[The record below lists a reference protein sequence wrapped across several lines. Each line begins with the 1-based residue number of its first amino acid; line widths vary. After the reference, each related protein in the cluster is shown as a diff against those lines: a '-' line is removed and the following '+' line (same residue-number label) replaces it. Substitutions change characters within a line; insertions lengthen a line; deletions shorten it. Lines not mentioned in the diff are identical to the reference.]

1 MAAGVPHEELDLVR
15 VYLGHVGKRP
25 LLKAREEQELGRRIE
40 EARGAVQGSLAP
52 LPCAVGTLIS
62 LASRVR
68 AGSAPAAELIL
79 LPDGGELKP
88 ENVDPILTSFERIK
102 RAAARLDQCRRRC
115 ADKRS
120 SAATRAAFRKTMT
133 EANAEIAS
141 ILSTLPLRPSLV
153 DRIVAELR
161 EVDRAFDALEDM
173 PHESRTA
180 ARRALEDRACLPRL
194 RFGRAFAALQANEA
208 AVLEV
213 KRELLEAN
221 LRLVVSIAKRYMNR
235 GLSLLDL
242 IQEGNI
248 GLMKAVDRFQFRR
261 GFKFSTY
268 ATWWVRQAVTRAIA
282 DYGRT
287 IRLPVHVF
295 DSLARLTRERRALT
309 ESLGRAPTPQEL
321 AERLDLPVGKVE
333 LLLEAGRQ
341 PTSLETPVGDS
352 EETRLADLVR
362 DVTAR
367 TPEET
372 AMRSE
377 MADEVER
384 AMVPLNAREREVVRL
399 RYGLGTDREVH
410 AGGNRP
416 STVAHPRARAT
427 DRGQGGL
434 EDARGPWPRR
444 LIRRAFSAPRT
455 VRHAKKNGTLEGCRF
470 STLVGTALPAGL
482 GAPPV
487 VAETAARAL
496 GLRTSFVHGEVAST
510 VVVVVQ
516 RGDRVLRVFVGR
528 HLDERKAARTARGHV
543 THHIDAFHST
553 GTGKQFLEVLFSGL
567 VRQVSNVELSSH
579 LSLLTFAPLCGA
591 PDGIMIRNGSRMDS
605 AEC

>member
-1 MAAGVPHEELDLVR
+1 MARTRPARTSRSQTGSGEPTSLIDWREREANADVLDWRRRAHEFGLTAAEESDGAAEHSAEPPDRLLREEDAEAFDDQPIADAEGEDPNRDDGDAPVAAGVPHEELDLVR

-40 EARGAVQGSLAP
+40 EARGAVQGRWRRCRAR
-52 LPCAVGTLIS
+52 GHLIS
-62 LASRVR
+62 SQAVFEP
-68 AGSAPAAELIL
+68 GSAPAAELIL
-79 LPDGGELKP
+79 LPDGAMKP
-88 ENVDPILTSFERIK
+88 ENVDPILTSFERIAG
-102 RAAARLDQCRRRC
+102 AADSTSIAAGRRQAIVRGY
-115 ADKRS
+115 
-120 SAATRAAFRKTMT
+120 TAAFRKTMT

-161 EVDRAFDALEDM
+161 EVDRALDALEDM

-399 RYGLGTDREVH
+399 RYGLGTDREYTLEEIGRRLSLTRERVRQIE
-410 AGGNRP
+410 AKAV
-416 STVAHPRARAT
+416 SKMRA
-427 DRGQGGL
+427 
-434 EDARGPWPRR
+434 ARG
-444 LIRRAFSAPRT
+444 RAA
-455 VRHAKKNGTLEGCRF
+455 
-470 STLVGTALPAGL
+470 
-482 GAPPV
+482 
-487 VAETAARAL
+487 
-496 GLRTSFVHGEVAST
+496 
-510 VVVVVQ
+510 
-516 RGDRVLRVFVGR
+516 
-528 HLDERKAARTARGHV
+528 
-543 THHIDAFHST
+543 
-553 GTGKQFLEVLFSGL
+553 
-567 VRQVSNVELSSH
+567 
-579 LSLLTFAPLCGA
+579 
-591 PDGIMIRNGSRMDS
+591 
-605 AEC
+605 